1 MNIRWPALVL
11 SALLCFSCSLGRVP
25 KNLAPEE
32 QEFLSQVRYIISR
45 EERKTFLG
53 LPASERPKF
62 IEEFWQRR
70 DSDPTTEANEYKIEY
85 LKRIEEAKHLFTEG
99 GTSGWLTDRGRVYIL
114 IGPPEQRETY
124 PRGYSFYGVPLEIW
138 HYGFYELRFF
148 DTRWNGNFEL
158 DPTSAQL
165 LAEINVAQLG
175 LRSQAKKDEGQIE
188 ADLKLDVKL
197 LGEREQRVVVF
208 LPYSDI
214 WLSSEGGRFKTTLEI
229 AWEVYDREYRK
240 LEEKSKTFPLDFA
253 PDELKELKG
262 REFNMDFR
270 LELAPGEYQVVI
282 FLKNLAAR
290 TEVRKRIKLTI

>member
-1 MNIRWPALVL
+1 MKIHRIAVL
-11 SALLCFSCSLGRVP
+11 LGAWLLFSCSLGRVP
-25 KNLAPEE
+25 KNLKPEE

-45 EERKTFLG
+45 EERKAFLG

-70 DSDPTTEANEYKIEY
+70 DSDPSTETNEYKTEY
-85 LKRIEEAKHLFTEG
+85 LKRIDEAKRLFTEG
-99 GTSGWLTDRGRVYIL
+99 GTSGWLTDRGRIYIL
-114 IGPPEQRETY
+114 VGPPEQRETY

-138 HYGFYELRFF
+138 HYGFYEIRFF

-175 LRSQAKKDEGQIE
+175 LRSQGKTESQHE

-197 LGEREQRVVVF
+197 VGERQQRVVIS

-214 WLSSEGGRFKTTLEI
+214 WFSSDGEKFKTTLEI
-229 AWEVYDREYRK
+229 AWEIYDAGNRK
-240 LEEKSKTFPLDFA
+240 IGEGSKAFPLEVTADDLRKFKGHEFNLDFPLD
-253 PDELKELKG
+253 LG
-262 REFNMDFR
+262 
-270 LELAPGEYQVVI
+270 PGEYQVAIV
-282 FLKNLAAR
+282 LKNLAAK